1 MMKVSRDNPCLYL
14 TSVARD
20 RLPIFQTD
28 AIKHILCAALDEARR
43 SAGILIFAYVVMPD
57 HTHLITDGA
66 RKASDVLRFTNGIAA
81 RRVIDYL
88 KEKGFVS
95 SLEKLKQETK
105 SRQYQYSLWA
115 HHPNAF
121 LLTSEAMFM
130 QKVNYIHQNPVRA
143 GLVERSNDYFYS
155 SARIWRRMPLE
166 HEPLQVDAEQIDWRK
181 A

>member
-1 MMKVSRDNPCLYL
+1 MIRISKDAPCYYL
-14 TSVARD
+14 TSVACD
-20 RLPIFQTD
+20 RLPVFQTD
-28 AIKHILCAALDEARR
+28 TIKHIICAALDEARR

-66 RKASDVLRFTNGIAA
+66 RKASEVLRFTNGIAA

-95 SLEKLKQETK
+95 SLEKLKQEVK
-105 SRQYQYSLWA
+105 SRQYKYSLWE

-121 LLTSEAMFM
+121 LLTSETMFM
-130 QKVNYIHQNPVRA
+130 QKVNYIHQNPMRA
-143 GLVERSNDYFYS
+143 GLVEKPEDYFHS
-155 SARIWRRMPLE
+155 SARIWRRMPIE
-166 HEPLQVDAEQIDWRK
+166 NEPLQVDVDQIDWRK